1 MNPHIQMSGNDK
13 DHIVTNTLATVWRPK
28 RCRNEVVGK
37 EGGGLSSYTYMSP
50 VLPHLLN
57 DGTIKILS
65 TWVEQASKLVVSSRW
80 QRQYYIRRVPQVQS
94 YYVCIY
100 VLNHS
105 SAQGGSTVFIIFFF
119 HGTVV
124 IKYRGRGMLLLL
136 RYFVWWE
143 DICLQFREDQSFA
156 LQKNT
161 TS

>member
-1 MNPHIQMSGNDK
+1 MTK
-13 DHIVTNTLATVWRPK
+13 A
-28 RCRNEVVGK
+28 
-37 EGGGLSSYTYMSP
+37 
-50 VLPHLLN
+50 
-57 DGTIKILS
+57 ILH
-65 TWVEQASKLVVSSRW
+65 TACAAGAKL
-80 QRQYYIRRVPQVQS
+80 I
-94 YYVCIY
+94 CIY